1 MRDREQ
7 FQKNRNRDKRKRQKD
22 KDTSF
27 IVPQAWGKRA
37 RWERRGLFGPD
48 THTPHTGPAWS
59 QLGQSYREP
68 PPRYRPAGRRAA
80 FRWER

>member
-37 RWERRGLFGPD
+37 RWERRGLFG
-48 THTPHTGPAWS
+48 GG
-59 QLGQSYREP
+59 QLEGGEDV
-68 PPRYRPAGRRAA
+68 
-80 FRWER
+80 

>member
-37 RWERRGLFGPD
+37 RWERRGLFGGD
-48 THTPHTGPAWS
+48 N
-59 QLGQSYREP
+59 
-68 PPRYRPAGRRAA
+68 
-80 FRWER
+80 

>member
-1 MRDREQ
+1 MKDREQ

-37 RWERRGLFGPD
+37 RWERRGLFGGD
-48 THTPHTGPAWS
+48 NWRVVRMCKGVTRQGW
-59 QLGQSYREP
+59 QLY
-68 PPRYRPAGRRAA
+68 
-80 FRWER
+80 WKERVHLEK